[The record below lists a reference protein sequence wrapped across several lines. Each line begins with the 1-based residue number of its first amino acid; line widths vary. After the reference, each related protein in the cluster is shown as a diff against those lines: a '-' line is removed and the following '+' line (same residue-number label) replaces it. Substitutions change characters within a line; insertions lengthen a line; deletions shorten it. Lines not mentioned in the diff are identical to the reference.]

1 MGVDPAVTVQAVV
14 VDLLPSEIVRVKL
27 ENQELVLAHAASATK
42 ANFMRLRPGDR
53 VEVELSAQDQT
64 RGRILRLV
72 TELRA

>member
-1 MGVDPAVTVQAVV
+1 MGVDPALKVQAVV

-27 ENQELVLAHAASATK
+27 ENQDLVLAHAASATK

-53 VEVELSAQDQT
+53 VEVELFAQDQT

-72 TELRA
+72 R

>member
-1 MGVDPAVTVQAVV
+1 MGVDPALTVQAVV

-27 ENQELVLAHAASATK
+27 ENQDLVLAHAASATK

-53 VEVELSAQDQT
+53 VEVELSPQDQT

-72 TELRA
+72 R